1 MGLSEAE
8 LDLQCDDLFADT
20 PIKFRPRK
28 GDPLDAA
35 IMEQIELL
43 GITIPVQ
50 HVRGKLYLIGS
61 SKTTCE
67 LKGEQ
72 LLIRTGGGYE
82 RFDEYVPSNH
92 RYFQRQL
99 VVAMI
104 KTGQGLEETVQS
116 FIDGKKYTTSTN
128 ATHLTAPEPLL

>member
-20 PIKFRPRK
+20 PIQFHPRK
-28 GDPLDAA
+28 GDALDAA
-35 IMEQIELL
+35 IMDQIELL

-50 HVRGKLYLIGS
+50 HIKGKLYLIGS
-61 SKTTCE
+61 CKNTCE

-92 RYFQRQL
+92 RYF
-99 VVAMI
+99 
-104 KTGQGLEETVQS
+104 
-116 FIDGKKYTTSTN
+116 
-128 ATHLTAPEPLL
+128 